1 MSYHE
6 INLAMQTF
14 WTTIV
19 LVSMYYRAKA
29 NYLVHAVTMIVV
41 IAAAFAS
48 FSLVLFMSPLGNSS
62 FSLYLSS
69 PMNLAVSLIH
79 SVLSAPALLFG
90 TWLVLLWRPKSTN
103 FADRSK
109 QIAKLALLFWVSS
122 YVAGVLAFLV
132 LHTTIFR

>member
-14 WTTIV
+14 WST
-19 LVSMYYRAKA
+19 LVFASMYYRAKG

-41 IAAAFAS
+41 IAAAFVS

-69 PMNLAVSLIH
+69 PVNLAISLAH
-79 SVLSAPALLFG
+79 SVLSVPALLFG
-90 TWLVLLWRPKSTN
+90 VWLVLLWRPKSTN
-103 FADRSK
+103 FAAKSK
-109 QIAKLALLFWVSS
+109 RIAKLTLFFWFLS
-122 YVAGVLAFLV
+122 YVAGLLAFLV
-132 LHTTIFR
+132 LHTTIFG